1 MLQHLLQAV
10 VCTTVCM
17 LHNKTG
23 ISSASSMPNLRCI
36 KLGPQQCYEH
46 YIFHI
51 CLLSSPATSHKRVSH
66 HTHSPQVLGVVCTL
80 GFSIIWRVFFGCN
93 PSGVPFCMCCGS
105 AAVAAAC
112 GSFYCNAEYLTIKV
126 FCSCGDW
133 RMLHEYSSMQLG
145 RLVWLPR
152 VCSYA
157 QCMRPRRQLRG
168 FCRVV
173 SDSSTGVVG
182 VLPGVQMR
190 SRGLLAGEC
199 LLCATAICSH
209 FHDAGR
215 SGQVRAQTCTDRG
228 LELRSEHK
236 MLLTPVR
243 PWPMVAAS
251 DCMQ

>member
-1 MLQHLLQAV
+1 MPAYMLQSQQMARRVASVMLQHLLQAV

-51 CLLSSPATSHKRVSH
+51 CLLSSPATSHKRVSR

-80 GFSIIWRVFFGCN
+80 GFSMIWRVFFGCN

-126 FCSCGDW
+126 FLQLWRLVAGCCMSTAACSLADLCGCLGFVRMPNACVRDVSCGDSVVSF
-133 RMLHEYSSMQLG
+133 RTAV
-145 RLVWLPR
+145 LVWWG
-152 VCSYA
+152 S
-157 QCMRPRRQLRG
+157 
-168 FCRVV
+168 CRVYKCAA
-173 SDSSTGVVG
+173 GV
-182 VLPGVQMR
+182 
-190 SRGLLAGEC
+190 C
-199 LLCATAICSH
+199 LLVNVCCVQLPSVLISM
-209 FHDAGR
+209 
-215 SGQVRAQTCTDRG
+215 
-228 LELRSEHK
+228 
-236 MLLTPVR
+236 MLDVQAR
-243 PWPMVAAS
+243 
-251 DCMQ
+251 